1 VAVVVSFVPAIDPAA
16 AVESFASSSAAS
28 AVGAAFV
35 VVGFGE
41 PAFVAAGF
49 EEPAF
54 VVVVAEKPA
63 FVVVAAELA
72 FSFADVAVAVVAAAV
87 AAVAVAIVGHVA
99 VIWLGGTVVVV
110 YPFAVPAED
119 AVMSDPGQIV
129 AVSHLSELAGLS
141 NL

>member
-1 VAVVVSFVPAIDPAA
+1 MAVVVSFVPAIDPAA

-63 FVVVAAELA
+63 FVVVVAEKPAFVVVAAELA
-72 FSFADVAVAVVAAAV
+72 FSFADVAVAVVA

-110 YPFAVPAED
+110 DPFAVPAED
-119 AVMSDPGQIV
+119 FLVYFAQIV
-129 AVSHLSELAGLS
+129 VVVAAEVG
-141 NL
+141 

>member
-1 VAVVVSFVPAIDPAA
+1 MAVVVSFVLAIGPAA
-16 AVESFASSSAAS
+16 AVESFAFSSAAS

-54 VVVVAEKPA
+54 VAVEIPA

-72 FSFADVAVAVVAAAV
+72 FSFEDVAVAVVVA

-99 VIWLGGTVVVV
+99 VVWLGVTVVVV
-110 YPFAVPAED
+110 DPFAVPAED
-119 AVMSDPGQIV
+119 FLVYFAQIV
-129 AVSHLSELAGLS
+129 VVVAAAAEVG
-141 NL
+141 